1 MTILQLLAQSSY
13 ITYNKLIA
21 KEYSVELAIL
31 LGAMCSYQTSWGE
44 EFYKTRAEISEDTA
58 LSDYAIRKATDE
70 LVINGMLTVTLKGCP
85 AKNYYTVN
93 VDVVAN
99 KLVEINEQDV
109 RNQRTSKLETTN
121 YNDTI
126 NNKEPI
132 RIKEDKQ
139 KNINIIKEIVAYFNE
154 KTGHTYKYQNAD
166 TQKHIKARLNEGYTI
181 DDFKLVIDHKYNEW
195 HNNEKMKEYLKPN
208 TLFALKHFEGYLQ
221 SAKSEQSI
229 TAKSENSTS
238 MFDDFLK
245 ATFV

>member
-44 EFYKTRAEISEDTA
+44 EFFKTRAEISEDTT

-70 LVINGMLTVTLKGCP
+70 LVKNGMLTVTLKGCP

-121 YNDTI
+121 YNDAI
-126 NNKEPI
+126 NNKESTI
-132 RIKEDKQ
+132 IKEDKE
-139 KNINIIKEIVAYFNE
+139 KNINTIKEIVAYLNE
-154 KTGHTYKYQNAD
+154 KTGHTYRYQNTV
-166 TQKHIKARLNEGYTI
+166 TQKHIVARLNENYTV
-181 DDFKLVIDHKYNEW
+181 DDFKVVIDYKCLEW
-195 HNNEKMKEYLKPN
+195 GNDDKMKQYLRPE
-208 TLFALKHFEGYLQ
+208 TLFGTKFESYLQ
-221 SAKSEQSI
+221 SAKSEQST

-238 MFDDFLK
+238 MYDDFLK